1 MERWWKMNEVEPL
14 IRRELQWMAQ
24 GVFENKDLAAIVI
37 ARSRRRRVKRVLAYA
52 LASLAIA
59 FVSILAFSLING
71 FSNSADKAIVTS
83 GDTSKISENT
93 DPQSAQ
99 IQGLIS
105 DYPLT
110 WEQSV
115 GDLSA
120 ISKSAGIGDS
130 LGGLTAE
137 GLKVSW
143 SSCQEGACPTEWTLS
158 LINNTGDII
167 SVEPSLMVYVDHS
180 PLVSASRPVSVIP
193 GARSTLV
200 FTFPELEQGIAFRKS
215 ATWQWNWF
223 LTVAR

>member
-1 MERWWKMNEVEPL
+1 MERWLKMNDVEPL

-37 ARSRRRRVKRVLAYA
+37 AKSRRRRIRRVLAFA

-59 FVSILAFSLING
+59 VVSILAFALASEI
-71 FSNSADKAIVTS
+71 SNNSEKTNTVV
-83 GDTSKISENT
+83 GDSTNTSENN
-93 DPQSAQ
+93 DPQGAQ
-99 IQGLIS
+99 IQGLLS

-110 WEQSV
+110 WEQSI

-143 SSCQEGACPTEWTLS
+143 SSCQEGACPTSWVLS
-158 LINNTGDII
+158 LINNTEDII
-167 SVEPSLMVYVDHS
+167 SVEPALMVYVDHS
-180 PLVSASRPVSVIP
+180 PLVSASRPVSVTP
-193 GARSTLV
+193 GARSKLV
-200 FTFPELEQGIAFRKS
+200 FTFPELEQGMSFRS
-215 ATWQWNWF
+215 NATWQWNWF
-223 LTVAR
+223 LTLAR